1 MAPPSAAPFD
11 LAAELPEFD
20 PEGAPGS
27 EGEDEGLLGEEPRL
41 ADETPQHSTY
51 KGPATGKP
59 GTLAEAFSAL
69 SFPEEFHDAF
79 LNLVGTNENAP
90 PDVVVAVPFGS
101 YREAV
106 ANHLV
111 LGEGRAATLFEQG
124 RFYTFFKDLCKL
136 LAPAPSPPAASS
148 SSVPLSLSHH
158 PKSTPQQP
166 IFVTMAEVED
176 KLLLKDYLDQTLPGN
191 FKLLHDDEIAKL
203 RLRYFSVTG
212 AHPPNDERPSDEQI
226 SAMAH
231 RVRDRS
237 GGRVWAPF
245 AEFAVFGP
253 FDGRSTKLRTFTAMV
268 LNREGTWQQ
277 RSLRGPNSFAQWEA
291 SWKVYEVL
299 LIMLD
304 VSPPGPLKAY
314 FQSIRRLADLYRKDW
329 PTIAC
334 LEEEMRAEQWNR
346 IRQEILDGS
355 SPAPSSWDPKA
366 PWSSIIGA
374 SRPFFTQGLRT
385 DWWNERITVLERAR
399 SHKPGDLPP
408 SSSTLPGALPS
419 FVSMGIIPELAGR
432 GAGSASS
439 SAVVPPPTQM
449 LGLAATRSAR
459 TTSHSNRTS
468 HNRRRATQVF
478 RLLPRPTSPVGS
490 AGSRVT
496 SLGIAALAREAR
508 VARAA
513 VGKAPRPDGQRAPL
527 RLGAPRRS

>member
-1 MAPPSAAPFD
+1 
-11 LAAELPEFD
+11 
-20 PEGAPGS
+20 
-27 EGEDEGLLGEEPRL
+27 
-41 ADETPQHSTY
+41 
-51 KGPATGKP
+51 
-59 GTLAEAFSAL
+59 
-69 SFPEEFHDAF
+69 
-79 LNLVGTNENAP
+79 
-90 PDVVVAVPFGS
+90 
-101 YREAV
+101 
-106 ANHLV
+106 
-111 LGEGRAATLFEQG
+111 
-124 RFYTFFKDLCKL
+124 
-136 LAPAPSPPAASS
+136 
-148 SSVPLSLSHH
+148 
-158 PKSTPQQP
+158 
-166 IFVTMAEVED
+166 MAEVED

-203 RLRYFSVTG
+203 RQRYFSVTG

-253 FDGRSTKLRTFTAMV
+253 FDGRPTQLRTFTAMV

-277 RSLRGPNSFAQWEA
+277 RSLRGPSSFAQWEA

-346 IRQEILDGS
+346 IRQEILDES

-439 SAVVPPPTQM
+439 SAVVPP
-449 LGLAATRSAR
+449 
-459 TTSHSNRTS
+459 
-468 HNRRRATQVF
+468 
-478 RLLPRPTSPVGS
+478 SPHPD
-490 AGSRVT
+490 AGSRRNKKRKNNQPQQQQNQPQQKKGNT
-496 SLGIAALAREAR
+496 GLPIAAKTDKSCWICGKQGHLARDCR
-508 VARAA
+508 
-513 VGKAPRPDGQRAPL
+513 VGKGGNGGRGKGSKA
-527 RLGAPRRS
+527 